1 MYRTALRMLIG
12 DKTKLLGL
20 IFGVAFSTLLICQQV
35 SIFAGLLGR
44 ASSVINDVRSADI
57 WVMDPS
63 VRTIDASYPMRDTE
77 LSRVRGVEGV
87 AWAVPLFK
95 SQVQVRTREGRLENA
110 VMLGVDDASLI
121 GVPNEFLLGR
131 VEDLAL
137 PDAIA
142 INPAGFRLLFP
153 GAELDVGRELELN
166 DRRARIVA
174 ILDAAPAFAANLT
187 IYTRYSLATAYTNP
201 GRNVLS
207 FIIAKSADGY
217 ESNAVAENI
226 SARTGLKAVS
236 SSAFRIES
244 IMYIIENTGIPVS
257 FGTVVILGA
266 IIGVAIV
273 GLTFNQFIMENLKQY
288 AALKAIGVKN
298 IRLLSMTLCQAGFVC
313 VIGYGLGLGA
323 VVIFF
328 RSTSDV
334 DALRGFYL
342 LPEVAGGVAV
352 LAILIVLLSTLLSMR
367 RVLTVDPATVFRG

>member
-1 MYRTALRMLIG
+1 MITTALRMLIG

-44 ASSVINDVRSADI
+44 ASSVINDVRAANI

-63 VRTIDASYPMRDTE
+63 VRTVDASYPMRDTE
-77 LSRVRGVEGV
+77 LWRVRGVEGI

-110 VMLGVDDASLI
+110 VILGVDDASLI

-137 PDAIA
+137 PDAVA

-153 GAELDVGRELELN
+153 GAELDVGRVLELN

-187 IYTRYSLATAYTNP
+187 IYTRYSLATTYTNP
-201 GRNVLS
+201 GRNVMS
-207 FIIAKSADGY
+207 FIIARSGEGLSPDV
-217 ESNAVAENI
+217 VAQNI
-226 SARTGLKAVS
+226 TDRTGLKAVS
-236 SSAFRIES
+236 SSAFRTES

-288 AALKAIGVKN
+288 AALKAIGLKN
-298 IRLLSMTLCQAGFVC
+298 RRLLMMTLWQAGFVC

-323 VVIFF
+323 AVMFF
-328 RSTSDV
+328 RSTAEV

-352 LAILIVLLSTLLSMR
+352 LAVIIVLLSTLISMR
-367 RVLTVDPATVFRG
+367 RVLTVDPATVFGG